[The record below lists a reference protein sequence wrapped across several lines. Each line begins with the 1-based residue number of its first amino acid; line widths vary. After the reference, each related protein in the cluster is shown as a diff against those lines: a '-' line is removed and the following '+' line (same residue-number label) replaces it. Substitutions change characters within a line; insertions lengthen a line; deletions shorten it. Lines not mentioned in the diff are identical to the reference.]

1 MYNGNSI
8 YYLTQIWSKTKM
20 GRMSDADIEVRS
32 ILDWEMEENG
42 IETEYEKQNYIQQ
55 NYERVG
61 REVLRRLATAARMV
75 Q

>member
-1 MYNGNSI
+1 
-8 YYLTQIWSKTKM
+8 
-20 GRMSDADIEVRS
+20 MSDADIEVRS